1 MKKNGK
7 NEELQSRREFFKR
20 AAKGALPIL
29 AGAALLSSPILSE
42 TANAMSCAGC
52 NNRCMNSCFNTC
64 HGTCSRTCSGK
75 ENVKGRDISRT
86 IDEFKYKGKT
96 YTFVIYERGVNM
108 EVRELK

>member
-1 MKKNGK
+1 MRK
-7 NEELQSRREFFKR
+7 FFKDNIWIFAIV
-20 AAKGALPIL
+20 AATLVIQGIL
-29 AGAALLSSPILSE
+29 GYYRKNQVAEMYRL
-42 TANAMSCAGC
+42 
-52 NNRCMNSCFNTC
+52 
-64 HGTCSRTCSGK
+64 SGK

>member
-1 MKKNGK
+1 MRK
-7 NEELQSRREFFKR
+7 FFKDNIWLFALV
-20 AAKGALPIL
+20 AAIL
-29 AGAALLSSPILSE
+29 VIQGILGYYRKNQIAE
-42 TANAMSCAGC
+42 K
-52 NNRCMNSCFNTC
+52 NRL
-64 HGTCSRTCSGK
+64 SGK

>member
-42 TANAMSCAGC
+42 TAKQ
-52 NNRCMNSCFNTC
+52 C
-64 HGTCSRTCSGK
+64 HAQDVTT
-75 ENVKGRDISRT
+75 V
-86 IDEFKYKGKT
+86 
-96 YTFVIYERGVNM
+96 V
-108 EVRELK
+108 

>member
-1 MKKNGK
+1 MRK
-7 NEELQSRREFFKR
+7 FFKDNIWLFAIV
-20 AAKGALPIL
+20 AAICDIQGIL
-29 AGAALLSSPILSE
+29 GYYRKNQVAEMYRL
-42 TANAMSCAGC
+42 
-52 NNRCMNSCFNTC
+52 
-64 HGTCSRTCSGK
+64 SGK

>member
-1 MKKNGK
+1 MRK
-7 NEELQSRREFFKR
+7 FFKDNIWLFAIV
-20 AAKGALPIL
+20 AATLVIQGIL
-29 AGAALLSSPILSE
+29 GYYWMNQVAE
-42 TANAMSCAGC
+42 M
-52 NNRCMNSCFNTC
+52 NRL
-64 HGTCSRTCSGK
+64 SGK

>member
-1 MKKNGK
+1 MRK
-7 NEELQSRREFFKR
+7 FFKDNIWLFAIV
-20 AAKGALPIL
+20 AAIL
-29 AGAALLSSPILSE
+29 VIQGILGYYRKNQIAE
-42 TANAMSCAGC
+42 
-52 NNRCMNSCFNTC
+52 MNSL
-64 HGTCSRTCSGK
+64 SGK

>member
-1 MKKNGK
+1 MRK
-7 NEELQSRREFFKR
+7 FFKDNIWLFAIV
-20 AAKGALPIL
+20 AATLVIQG
-29 AGAALLSSPILSE
+29 ILSYYRKNKVAE
-42 TANAMSCAGC
+42 MY
-52 NNRCMNSCFNTC
+52 RL
-64 HGTCSRTCSGK
+64 SGK

>member
-1 MKKNGK
+1 MRK
-7 NEELQSRREFFKR
+7 FFKDNIWLFALV
-20 AAKGALPIL
+20 AAIL
-29 AGAALLSSPILSE
+29 VIQGILGYYRKNQVAE
-42 TANAMSCAGC
+42 K
-52 NNRCMNSCFNTC
+52 NRL
-64 HGTCSRTCSGK
+64 SGK

>member
-1 MKKNGK
+1 MRK
-7 NEELQSRREFFKR
+7 FFKDDIWLFAIV
-20 AAKGALPIL
+20 AATLVIQGIL
-29 AGAALLSSPILSE
+29 GYYRKNQVAEMYRL
-42 TANAMSCAGC
+42 
-52 NNRCMNSCFNTC
+52 
-64 HGTCSRTCSGK
+64 SGK

>member
-1 MKKNGK
+1 MRK
-7 NEELQSRREFFKR
+7 FFKDNIWLFAIV
-20 AAKGALPIL
+20 AAIL
-29 AGAALLSSPILSE
+29 GSQGILGDDRE
-42 TANAMSCAGC
+42 NQVAEM
-52 NNRCMNSCFNTC
+52 NRL
-64 HGTCSRTCSGK
+64 SGK

>member
-1 MKKNGK
+1 MRK
-7 NEELQSRREFFKR
+7 FFKDNIWLF
-20 AAKGALPIL
+20 AIVSATLVIQGIL
-29 AGAALLSSPILSE
+29 GYYRKNQVAEMYRL
-42 TANAMSCAGC
+42 
-52 NNRCMNSCFNTC
+52 
-64 HGTCSRTCSGK
+64 SGK

>member
-1 MKKNGK
+1 MRK
-7 NEELQSRREFFKR
+7 FFKDNIWLFALV
-20 AAKGALPIL
+20 AAIL
-29 AGAALLSSPILSE
+29 VIQGILGYYRKNLVAE
-42 TANAMSCAGC
+42 K
-52 NNRCMNSCFNTC
+52 NRL
-64 HGTCSRTCSGK
+64 SGK

>member
-1 MKKNGK
+1 MRK
-7 NEELQSRREFFKR
+7 FFKDNIWLFAIV
-20 AAKGALPIL
+20 AATLVIQGIL
-29 AGAALLSSPILSE
+29 GYCRKNQVAEMYRL
-42 TANAMSCAGC
+42 
-52 NNRCMNSCFNTC
+52 
-64 HGTCSRTCSGK
+64 SGK

>member
-1 MKKNGK
+1 MRK
-7 NEELQSRREFFKR
+7 FFKDNIWLFALV
-20 AAKGALPIL
+20 AAIL
-29 AGAALLSSPILSE
+29 VIQGILGYYRKNKVAE
-42 TANAMSCAGC
+42 MS
-52 NNRCMNSCFNTC
+52 RL
-64 HGTCSRTCSGK
+64 SGK